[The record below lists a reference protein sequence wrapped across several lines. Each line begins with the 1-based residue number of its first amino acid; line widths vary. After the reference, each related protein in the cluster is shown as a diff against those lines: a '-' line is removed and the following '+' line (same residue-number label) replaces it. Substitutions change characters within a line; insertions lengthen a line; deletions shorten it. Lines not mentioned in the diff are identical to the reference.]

1 MLSSTL
7 LTLTALA
14 GSAAAHYKLLAPE
27 WRGDS
32 FEGTASQ
39 WIFPCA
45 NVNETT
51 DMANR
56 TQWPVTGGSV
66 SINGSHDHAL
76 TYVNLGLGTNVTNF
90 NITLVDN
97 LNQTGKGEFC
107 LKNAGQAALEAGLKA
122 AGYSGFDD
130 ARLNGLPASVQ
141 VIQLGH
147 SGSALYNCADIVFN
161 STAQLLGDDQ
171 CKNGTGVS
179 AQEIGNLEESAT
191 NTSGGASPSSSS
203 GAAAGLMAPVAG
215 TGLVAG
221 LLAWGLL

>member
-14 GSAAAHYKLLAPE
+14 GSAAAHYKLLAPA

-32 FEGTASQ
+32 FEEPASQ

-66 SINGSHDHAL
+66 SINGSHSSAL

-107 LKNAGQAALEAGLKA
+107 LKNAGRASLEAGLKA

-130 ARLNGLPASVQ
+130 ARLNGLPATIQ
-141 VIQLGH
+141 VVQLGH
-147 SGSALYNCADIVFN
+147 SGSALYNCADVVFN
-161 STAQLLGDDQ
+161 STAQLLSDDQ
-171 CKNGTGVS
+171 CKNATGVS
-179 AQEIGNLEESAT
+179 AEHIGNLQQSST
-191 NTSGGASPSSSS
+191 NTSSGASSTPSS
-203 GAAAGLMAPVAG
+203 AAGSLMAPAAG
-215 TGLVAG
+215 TGLLAA